1 MTAAAC
7 ALVAGTAAVFAYA
20 HYQSPKR
27 TVPPDANYSV
37 FDWLAVLRLS
47 NRWSQNCCNHKI
59 DMDSFIT
66 LIFGIIQLIFVL
78 WFTFSVVEKLKRSE
92 RLLRELLRTAN
103 PNHPDFVTPAEPSSE
118 PYTAEQIKEVM
129 SRLEKAKKR
138 QVNRRMA

>member
-1 MTAAAC
+1 
-7 ALVAGTAAVFAYA
+7 
-20 HYQSPKR
+20 
-27 TVPPDANYSV
+27 
-37 FDWLAVLRLS
+37 
-47 NRWSQNCCNHKI
+47 
-59 DMDSFIT
+59 MDSFIT

-129 SRLEKAKKR
+129 SRLEKGQEAAGKPQNGLKGFKPD
-138 QVNRRMA
+138 APYIC